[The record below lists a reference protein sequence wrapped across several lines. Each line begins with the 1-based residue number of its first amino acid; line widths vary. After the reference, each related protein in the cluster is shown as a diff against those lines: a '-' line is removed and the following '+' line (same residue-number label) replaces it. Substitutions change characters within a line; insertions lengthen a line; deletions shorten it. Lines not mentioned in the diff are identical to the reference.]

1 MGSRFSTPRLSP
13 LLDRAGEEAVS
24 ARPVAKE
31 YEKRTRDSP
40 RFCAAL
46 LPHVAPLLFRD
57 LRTLI
62 GRDLPFPTALNEDI
76 EPSILAADVLTLIG
90 PLIVAAI
97 DHHSHVGVG
106 HLDFHVGV
114 RRGFELQRPGFNVGL
129 ELGLIL
135 CVSVWS
141 VH

>member
-24 ARPVAKE
+24 ARPVAQE

-62 GRDLPFPTALNEDI
+62 DRDLPFPTALNEDI
-76 EPSILAADVLTLIG
+76 EPSILAR
-90 PLIVAAI
+90 
-97 DHHSHVGVG
+97 SEERRVGKECISRWWG
-106 HLDFHVGV
+106 
-114 RRGFELQRPGFNVGL
+114 E
-129 ELGLIL
+129 E
-135 CVSVWS
+135 
-141 VH
+141 